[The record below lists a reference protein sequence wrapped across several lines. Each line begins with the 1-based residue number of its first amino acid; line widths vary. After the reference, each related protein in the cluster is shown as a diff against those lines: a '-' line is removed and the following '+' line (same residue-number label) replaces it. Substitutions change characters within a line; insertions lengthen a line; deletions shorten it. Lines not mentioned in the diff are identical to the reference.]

1 MTFSTQPQRSCSAS
15 GSPLEILL
23 NGRAT
28 ISDSLSIYKL
38 VECLTF
44 NDLARMAKSADVS
57 RKNQI
62 VAAVLGEPP
71 NTVRQRLKHPNKLL
85 NPDQGARALRFAQIL
100 TQAQDIFRDRCTASR
115 WFFEPA
121 IGLGGE
127 KPVRVLSNPF
137 GYELVADLMMRIEHG
152 VYH

>member
-1 MTFSTQPQRSCSAS
+1 MTSSTQAQRSCSTP

-38 VECLTF
+38 VESLTL

-62 VAAVLGEPP
+62 VAAVLGESP
-71 NTVRQRLKHPNKLL
+71 NTVRRRLKHPDKLL
-85 NPDQGARALRFAQIL
+85 NPDQGTRAVRFAQIL

-115 WFFEPA
+115 WLFEPA

-127 KPVRVLSNPF
+127 KPVRLLSNPF

>member
-1 MTFSTQPQRSCSAS
+1 MTSSTQPQRSCSAP

-23 NGRAT
+23 NGRAP

-38 VECLTF
+38 VESLTL

-62 VAAVLGEPP
+62 VAAVLGESP
-71 NTVRQRLKHPNKLL
+71 NTVRRRLKHPDKLL

-100 TQAQDIFRDRCTASR
+100 TQAQDIFRDRSAASR

-127 KPVRVLSNPF
+127 NPVQLLLNPF
-137 GYELVADLMMRIEHG
+137 GYELVVDLMMRIEHG